1 MSKIVVMDSGFGG
14 LTVLSELRKLMPDEE
29 YIFYGDS
36 ANAPYGEKS
45 HDELLKLTTDIC
57 RDLSSE
63 YDVKCFVIACNTT
76 SSEVWDE
83 LTQRFDKYD
92 FIGIEPALKWAVE
105 ENPGKNILVLATTAT
120 TKGKRLKKRY
130 EEFKGKAN
138 ITLLAAPGIVP
149 FVEGDKKDAAAFQQY
164 LKELLKDYIGKTD
177 CVVLG
182 CTHFPFV
189 KDEIRQV
196 LGNKIKFYD
205 AAVQV
210 AELVKSV
217 AVGKMPA
224 DVLND
229 GNAAPYMGVPVHIYI
244 DTAKATHNEQNPR
257 HLQDDPEALKAG
269 ASVGDIIFLNSD
281 PSKVEAEAELLDE
294 YSSMHKADNL

>member
-120 TKGKRLKKRY
+120 TKGKRLRKRY
-130 EEFKGKAN
+130 EELKGKAN

-149 FVEGDKKDAAAFQQY
+149 FVEGDKKDAAAFLQY

-196 LGNKIKFYD
+196 LGNQIKFYD

-210 AELVKSV
+210 AAEVKDLISSNGSV
-217 AVGKMPA
+217 STGKGSILFM
-224 DVLND
+224 
-229 GNAAPYMGVPVHIYI
+229 
-244 DTAKATHNEQNPR
+244 
-257 HLQDDPEALKAG
+257 
-269 ASVGDIIFLNSD
+269 NSD
-281 PSKVEAEAELLDE
+281 PSKVEAEAGLLE
-294 YSSMHKADNL
+294 KYSAL